1 MGIPKS
7 ILCNGKSFDSITTLS
22 EHFAISKQKVTKRLS
37 SGWTPEQAVGLVAP
51 KKILGSASKPLD
63 FDGVRYSSLVEA
75 SKALGLVPATIAA
88 RVLKG
93 YSVKDALLGNL
104 KERLGSRAKT
114 IEFRGQV
121 FQSHEELAAHYSQQL
136 RTVGKRTGRGWTL
149 EQALGIDPAPPRFR
163 DFEGHARDH
172 KWKEV
177 RISDGKMEP
186 TPDKQGYKLYL
197 VTNKVNDKVYVGLTI
212 GSLASRLKQH
222 FAASRKGRKSAF
234 MNAIRK
240 HGEAVFSI
248 ELLSSDAITYDE
260 LQEQEVLEI
269 SKRDAIRNGYNTA
282 QGGSIGSSKAITI
295 DGKTYQ
301 GYAVAAEAFGID
313 PVVFSLRVSRLK
325 WTPEEAAGIVPRFWQ
340 GKSKPITVEGRDFK
354 SFRQAA
360 VHYGQEVPTA
370 LSRFR
375 KQGWTIE
382 QALGIE
388 PAPERTYPSSKST
401 SILGVE
407 YGSMAGAAGAL
418 GISVDALRRH
428 IRLGRTPDEAYRR
441 IQK

>member
-1 MGIPKS
+1 MGTPTK
-7 ILCNGKSFDSITTLS
+7 ILCNGQSFDSITTLS
-22 EHFAISKQKVTKRLS
+22 EHLAISKQKVTRRLS

-51 KKILGSASKPLD
+51 NKRLGSTGKPLE

-75 SKALGLVPATIAA
+75 STALGLNPGTIAA

-93 YSVKDALLGNL
+93 YSVEDALRGSL
-104 KERLGSRAKT
+104 KERVGTRAKT
-114 IEFRGQV
+114 IEYRGEV
-121 FQSHEELAAHYSQQL
+121 FQSHEELAAHYSQQW

-177 RISDGKMEP
+177 RTSDGKMEP
-186 TPDKQGYKLYL
+186 TPDEQGYKLYF
-197 VTNKVNDKVYVGLTI
+197 VTNTVNDKVYVGLTI

-269 SKRDAIRNGYNTA
+269 TKRDAIRNGYNTA
-282 QGGSIGSSKAITI
+282 QGGSIGSSKSITI

-301 GYAVAAEAFGID
+301 GYTVAAEAFGID
-313 PVVFSLRVSRLK
+313 PTVFSMRVSRLK
-325 WTPEEAAGIVPRFWQ
+325 WAPEEAAGLVPRFWQ

-360 VHYGQEVPTA
+360 LHYGQEVPTA

-375 KQGWTIE
+375 KKGWTIE

-388 PAPERTYPSSKST
+388 PAPKRTYPSSKSL

-407 YGSMAGAAGAL
+407 YGSMAAAAGAL
-418 GISVDALRRH
+418 GVSVDALRRH
-428 IRLGRTPDEAYRR
+428 IRLGKTPDEAYEWMER
-441 IQK
+441 